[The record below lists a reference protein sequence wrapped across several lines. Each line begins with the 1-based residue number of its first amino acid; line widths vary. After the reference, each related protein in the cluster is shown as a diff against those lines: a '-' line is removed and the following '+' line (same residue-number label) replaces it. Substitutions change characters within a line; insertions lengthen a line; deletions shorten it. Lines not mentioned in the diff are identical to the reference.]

1 MGNYLQSI
9 ETDVK
14 KNEEFGERESI
25 MVGGFPI
32 SAYHD
37 ITKGGGVGG
46 NKPPTMVEGM
56 AKIQHLYIPLGLV
69 IFPRTTSHCQNIHK
83 NTEAD
88 ILDESMFHRL
98 YQPIIKM
105 GKNVQKK
112 SKRVSTITSSRKTK
126 KTRQN

>member
-14 KNEEFGERESI
+14 GNEFGEHKPI
-25 MVGGFPI
+25 MVGGVPI

-37 ITKGGGVGG
+37 ITKSGGGK
-46 NKPPTMVEGM
+46 NTPTLVEGM

-69 IFPRTTSHCQNIHK
+69 ISPHIHSQCQNIHK

-98 YQPIIKM
+98 FQPIIKM
-105 GKNVQKK
+105 GKNVQRK
-112 SKRVSTITSSRKTK
+112 SKRVSRITSSRKTK
-126 KTRQN
+126 KTRKS